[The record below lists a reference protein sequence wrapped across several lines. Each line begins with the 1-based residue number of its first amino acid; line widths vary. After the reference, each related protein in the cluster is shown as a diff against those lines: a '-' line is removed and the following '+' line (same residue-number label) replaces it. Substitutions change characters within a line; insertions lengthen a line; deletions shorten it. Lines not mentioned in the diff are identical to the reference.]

1 MTTYQSPSNSSRTV
15 RRAPQGLQSTA
26 RENNDAEIA
35 SDAPAVRGD
44 DSRVQALALAFT
56 GQDILNKSIIMRE
69 HQTDSAI
76 TAEIRAAS
84 SGDNLQSSHSRK
96 NQDRTR
102 INRSAASSDSHN
114 RWSRVRLR
122 RIAGIGT

>member
-1 MTTYQSPSNSSRTV
+1 MTTYQSPSNVSRTV

-56 GQDILNKSIIMRE
+56 GQDILKSIMRE
-69 HQTDSAI
+69 HQTVRGTGRGID
-76 TAEIRAAS
+76 
-84 SGDNLQSSHSRK
+84 
-96 NQDRTR
+96 
-102 INRSAASSDSHN
+102 
-114 RWSRVRLR
+114 VRLYR
-122 RIAGIGT
+122 RE